1 MGFLDKV
8 KSAFSNVTE
17 DIEDI
22 EVIRSENKENIDDS
36 RESPRTEEGYVTE
49 EDSSYL
55 DDNIVSLDNLPV
67 DTYAV
72 DETYEDGH
80 SNVEVKRYQNEE
92 DGDNGDGV
100 DDISINLEENHGLK
114 IANADYIEP
123 GDVGDAIPPLT
134 NEYQFDGISEYE
146 EMGSDESLV
155 SATIGGEDSVDL
167 VEDFKLDS
175 FTVND
180 SDTDEDDNED
190 LMVSLQPAPLRL
202 EAHYLNNY
210 RSESLRPLAVV
221 DSKEDTVSPIVESDI
236 FGVGLLDVSNLMHEK
251 DRSADEGGEEGVYSG
266 DRSEEG
272 RVFDNES
279 SEDETDIEKVSYTK
293 WRPAGN

>member
-17 DIEDI
+17 DIEVTQD
-22 EVIRSENKENIDDS
+22 ENKESIDDS
-36 RESPRTEEGYVTE
+36 RESPHTEEGYVTE

-80 SNVEVKRYQNEE
+80 SNVEAKRYQNEE

-100 DDISINLEENHGLK
+100 NDISIDLEENHGLK

-155 SATIGGEDSVDL
+155 SETHNEEDSVDL
-167 VEDFKLDS
+167 VVDFELDS

-180 SDTDEDDNED
+180 EDTDEDDNED

-202 EAHYLNNY
+202 ELHYLNNY

-236 FGVGLLDVSNLMHEK
+236 FGVGFFDVSNLGREK
-251 DRSADEGGEEGVYSG
+251 DASAYESDEEDVYPSDSG
-266 DRSEEG
+266 QEG

-279 SEDETDIEKVSYTK
+279 SEDETDIERVSYTK
-293 WRPAGN
+293 WQPAGN